1 MIDMATTSNI
11 STTDKTVPVVIADDD
26 HLTRELLASLLRE
39 RGYRAITFARDGTQ
53 AMQILQDPAYHRAL
67 VFLDIHMP
75 GMDGL
80 AAMANAREKGSEAF
94 IVMVSADSAI
104 DKVLASLNGG
114 AKGFVIKPYTP
125 RKIFDMVDKYESSA
139 A

>member
-1 MIDMATTSNI
+1 MATTLNT
-11 STTDKTVPVVIADDD
+11 STSDKSIPVVIADDD

-53 AMQILQDPAYHRAL
+53 AMQILQAPDFHRAL

-104 DKVLASLNGG
+104 DKVLASLSGG
-114 AKGFVIKPYTP
+114 ARGFVIKPYTP
-125 RKIFDMVDKYESSA
+125 RKIFDMVDKFESGA